1 MANEILGTKTRVILV
16 QIDQEGVERALY
28 QDNWNG
34 SFIQTEN
41 ISSATTFE
49 SIEIGQQ
56 VADTLNTLYQ
66 ITNKKFNIVVVKEV
80 IERTKQDLA
89 EVEETE

>member
-28 QDNWNG
+28 QDSWNG

-49 SIEIGQQ
+49 SIEKGQQ
-56 VADTLNTLYQ
+56 VADALNNLYQ
-66 ITNKKFNIVVVKEV
+66 ITNKKFNTVVVKEV
-80 IERTKQDLA
+80 IERTTNSTS
-89 EVEETE
+89 ESE

>member
-49 SIEIGQQ
+49 SIEKGQQ

-80 IERTKQDLA
+80 IERTTNSTS
-89 EVEETE
+89 ESE

>member
-56 VADTLNTLYQ
+56 VADALNTLYQ

-80 IERTKQDLA
+80 IERTTNSTS
-89 EVEETE
+89 ESE